1 MFVPVYNVDTSET
14 SARVFPILLD
24 ASGIEPVKIYLA
36 VWQKNVA
43 LIANETLQSRLE
55 KAEPAYFVDS
65 QMIAFDRTCFFSIIS
80 YFISYF

>member
-24 ASGIEPVKIYLA
+24 ASVKIYLA

-55 KAEPAYFVDS
+55 KAEPAYFVS
-65 QMIAFDRTCFFSIIS
+65 VLKWSNLLVRFFSIVS

>member
-24 ASGIEPVKIYLA
+24 ASVKIYLA

-43 LIANETLQSRLE
+43 LIANETLQSCLE
-55 KAEPAYFVDS
+55 KAEPAYFVS
-65 QMIAFDRTCFFSIIS
+65 VLKWSNLLVRFFSIVS

>member
-55 KAEPAYFVDS
+55 KAEPAYFVS
-65 QMIAFDRTCFFSIIS
+65 VLKWSNLLVRFFSIVS

>member
-43 LIANETLQSRLE
+43 LIANETLQSCLE
-55 KAEPAYFVDS
+55 KAEPAYFVS
-65 QMIAFDRTCFFSIIS
+65 ILKWSRSIELAFFP
-80 YFISYF
+80 